1 MEWLERMS
9 SALNYVEDNLIDGV
23 EYEKVA
29 MVACTSVYNFQRMFS
44 FITGVPLSEY
54 IRRRKLTL
62 AAFELQNSDIKV
74 IDVALKYGYESPE
87 AFARAFQNIH
97 GVTPTLA
104 RGMGVNLKAYPRI
117 SFHISIKGD
126 VEMNY
131 RIEEKESFQVFGVER
146 IFTTE
151 NDENMKAIPEFW
163 DQLLNDGT
171 ATKIEKAAGEAH
183 VGDYG
188 EGVIKGICDYRAIGG
203 NLFPYMIGAVRT
215 KNSNTDGYTIIDV
228 PATTWAVF
236 TSEEY
241 LAQDIST
248 ATQSLAKRIYSEWL
262 PTAAYEKV
270 QGPEV
275 EVYGTRQN
283 GMWYTEIWIK
293 VRKK

>member
-1 MEWLERMS
+1 MEWLERMNN
-9 SALNYVEDNLIDGV
+9 ALNYVEGNLVNGV
-23 EYEKVA
+23 EYEQVA
-29 MVACTSVYNFQRMFS
+29 KLACTSVYNFQRMFS

-104 RGMGVNLKAYPRI
+104 RSRGVNLKAYPPI

-126 VEMNY
+126 VEVNY
-131 RIEEKESFQVFGVER
+131 RIEEKESFQMFGIER

-151 NDENMKAIPEFW
+151 NDENIKAIPEFW
-163 DQLLNDGT
+163 DRILNDGT
-171 ATKIEKAAGEAH
+171 ATRIEKATGETY
-183 VGDYG
+183 VGNYG
-188 EGVIKGICDYRAIGG
+188 EGLIKGVCSYCTTGG
-203 NLFPYMIGAVRT
+203 NTFPYMIGAFRT
-215 KNSNTDGYTIIDV
+215 KNSNTSEYTVIDI
-228 PATTWAVF
+228 PAATWAIF
-236 TSEEY
+236 TSEDY
-241 LAQDIST
+241 LVEDIST

-262 PTAAYEKV
+262 PTAAYENES
-270 QGPEV
+270 GHEI
-275 EVYGTRQN
+275 EVYGTREN

-293 VRKK
+293 VREK